1 MECNI
6 KVKSYFCDVDHKSA
20 VKNFRVVSIYFN
32 HFVDDLFFAAFLIE
46 SASLQ
51 NDKWRTIMAKNAQF
65 YLLNPEK
72 KITVEQLACDL
83 AAQAWRLGKRVLIAC
98 ETEEQAFLIDE
109 ALWQRDPNEFVP
121 HNLSGEATQYAPPIE
136 ISWKGKRN
144 AQRRDLLINL
154 QIEVP
159 DFSHSFTQL
168 IDFVPVEETQKAQ
181 ARERYKIL
189 RSQGWALSTENT

>member
-20 VKNFRVVSIYFN
+20 VKNFCVFSIYFN
-32 HFVDDLFFAAFLIE
+32 RLVDDLFFAAFLIK
-46 SASLQ
+46 S
-51 NDKWRTIMAKNAQF
+51 
-65 YLLNPEK
+65 
-72 KITVEQLACDL
+72 ACDL

-154 QIEVP
+154 QMEVP

-189 RSQGWALSTENT
+189 RSQGWALSTEQV